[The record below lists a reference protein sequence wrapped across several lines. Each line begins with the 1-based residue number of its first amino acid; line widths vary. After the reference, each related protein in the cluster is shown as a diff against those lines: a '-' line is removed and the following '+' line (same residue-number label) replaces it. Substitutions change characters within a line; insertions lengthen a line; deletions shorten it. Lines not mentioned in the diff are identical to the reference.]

1 MARITLCLIA
11 LCSTA
16 CSSEPPVIAADT
28 GCIWA
33 KHIDVTTFQ
42 VDEMKKAPGTWR
54 PLAIQI
60 ADQNAA
66 RAKVCT

>member
-1 MARITLCLIA
+1 MKAALILVLLTLA
-11 LCSTA
+11 A
-16 CSSEPPVIAADT
+16 CDPKPPVVSVET

-42 VDEMKKAPGTWR
+42 VDEMKKSPGTWR

>member
-1 MARITLCLIA
+1 MKAA
-11 LCSTA
+11 LFVPLFLGMCTEA
-16 CSSEPPVIAADT
+16 PPIVSADV

-60 ADQNAA
+60 ADQNAE
-66 RAKVCT
+66 RVKRCF